1 MRWGSMIRASRSSQA
16 PQPSCS
22 YKNLTN
28 QVQDQHTLQ
37 IGKLGRELLKT
48 VKDLRLRFVLLERTI
63 ATMKRTRVTKSI
75 TIRRAACVSVRKA
88 KHLPIRRM
96 CAPKQTVKIRN
107 PNVFKFF
114 TSQVYKHT
122 KDVW

>member
-1 MRWGSMIRASRSSQA
+1 M
-16 PQPSCS
+16 
-22 YKNLTN
+22 
-28 QVQDQHTLQ
+28 
-37 IGKLGRELLKT
+37 KT
-48 VKDLRLRFVLLERTI
+48 VKDLRVRFVLLERTI
-63 ATMKRTRVTKSI
+63 ATMKRTTVTKSI
-75 TIRRAACVSVRKA
+75 TIRRAACASVRKA